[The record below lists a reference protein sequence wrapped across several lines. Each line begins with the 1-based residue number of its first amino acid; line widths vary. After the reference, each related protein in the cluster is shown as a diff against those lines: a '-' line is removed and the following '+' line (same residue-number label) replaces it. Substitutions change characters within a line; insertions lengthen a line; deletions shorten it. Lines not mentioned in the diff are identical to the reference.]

1 MISSDNI
8 ASLIGADV
16 LDSNGDKIGSVGQ
29 VYLDD
34 HDGHPSWAS
43 VKTGLFG
50 TKESFVPLEDAT
62 WEGDE
67 LRVSYDKD
75 RVKDA
80 PRVDADSHL
89 EPSDEDELYRY
100 YGMTAGSYGTDT
112 GFTQDATDRGHDAGR
127 TGETGETGAD
137 YTTTDADGAF
147 TTATSGTTGAGTT
160 GTTSTESVVGAGHDT
175 SGPNTDSAMTRSEEQ
190 LHVGTERVQTGKARL
205 RKYVVTENQQVTVP
219 VTREEVRLERE
230 PITDGNI
237 GAAMDGPAIS
247 EEEHEVTLSEERV
260 VVQKEAV
267 PVERVRLDKD
277 VVTEEQT
284 VNEEVRKEEIT
295 FDGNDQGGR
304 SNL

>member
-8 ASLIGADV
+8 ASLIGANV

-34 HDGHPSWAS
+34 NDGHASWAS

-50 TKESFVPLEDAT
+50 TKESFVPLEEANWD
-62 WEGDE
+62 GND
-67 LRVSYDKD
+67 LRVAYDKD

-100 YGMTAGSYGTDT
+100 YGMNAGSYGTDT
-112 GFTQDATDRGHDAGR
+112 GFSQNATDRGYDSARTADAG
-127 TGETGETGAD
+127 TVTSNETD
-137 YTTTDADGAF
+137 YTTNDTDGAF
-147 TTATSGTTGAGTT
+147 TSATSGAD
-160 GTTSTESVVGAGHDT
+160 TTSTQGSAGTVGHDT
-175 SGPNTDSAMTRSEEQ
+175 SGPTTDSAMTRSEEQ
-190 LHVGTERVQTGKARL
+190 LNVGTERVQTGKARL
-205 RKYVVTENQQVTVP
+205 RKYVVTENEQVTVP
-219 VTREEVRLERE
+219 VQREEVRIERE
-230 PITDGNI
+230 PITDANV

-247 EEEHEVTLSEERV
+247 EEEHELTLSEERP
-260 VVQKEAV
+260 VVQKETV

-277 VVTEEQT
+277 VVTEQQT

-295 FDGNDQGGR
+295 FDGDDQSGR

>member
-8 ASLIGADV
+8 ASLIGANV
-16 LDSNGDKIGSVGQ
+16 VDSNGDKIGSVGQ

-34 HDGHPSWAS
+34 NDGHPSWAS

-50 TKESFVPLEDAT
+50 TKESFVPLEEANWD
-62 WEGDE
+62 GND
-67 LRVSYDKD
+67 LRIAFDKD

-112 GFTQDATDRGHDAGR
+112 GFSQNATDQGYDTARTADAG
-127 TGETGETGAD
+127 T
-137 YTTTDADGAF
+137 YTTTDTDRDRER
-147 TTATSGTTGAGTT
+147 GT
-160 GTTSTESVVGAGHDT
+160 VGYDT
-175 SGPNTDSAMTRSEEQ
+175 SGPTTDSAMTRSEEQ

-219 VTREEVRLERE
+219 VQREEVRIERE
-230 PITDGNI
+230 PITDANV

-247 EEEHEVTLSEERV
+247 EEEHEVTLSEERP
-260 VVQKEAV
+260 VVQKETV

-277 VVTEEQT
+277 VVTEQQT

-295 FDGNDQGGR
+295 FDGDDRSGR

>member
-16 LDSNGDKIGSVGQ
+16 LDSNGSKIGSVGQ

-34 HDGHPSWAS
+34 NDGHPSWAS

-50 TKESFVPLEDAT
+50 TKESFVPLEEANWD
-62 WEGDE
+62 GNE

-100 YGMTAGSYGTDT
+100 YGMSAGQYGTDT
-112 GFTQDATDRGHDAGR
+112 GFSQDT
-127 TGETGETGAD
+127 TGTD
-137 YTTTDADGAF
+137 YTTTDTDGAF
-147 TTATSGTTGAGTT
+147 TNATSGVDTTTESST
-160 GTTSTESVVGAGHDT
+160 GTVGYDT
-175 SGPNTDSAMTRSEEQ
+175 SGPTTDSAMTRSEEQ

-205 RKYVVTENQQVTVP
+205 RKYVVTENQSVTVP
-219 VTREEVRLERE
+219 VQREEVRIERE
-230 PITDGNI
+230 PITDANV

-247 EEEHEVTLSEERV
+247 EEEHEVVLTEERPV
-260 VVQKEAV
+260 VVKETV
-267 PVERVRLDKD
+267 PVERVRLDKE
-277 VVTEEQT
+277 VVTEQQT

-295 FDGNDQGGR
+295 FDGDDSDRNR